1 MQITDKTIQI
11 VDISENIDQEFVK
24 ILRDKGFSVD
34 IFKSPDEFLD
44 DFSKNSSG
52 FIIINVKESDMK
64 IFNLCSV
71 IRMRSTVPVIIVSEK
86 SLENDLVTAI
96 NMGCD
101 EYIAKPVSSMELL
114 ARVSS
119 ILRRIEYENQ
129 KSGECVYSFGDIV
142 INLRRHEVLS
152 GSEIL
157 HLTNKEFEVL
167 LYLIDHSD
175 RVAGRSE
182 MLSNIWGFSSDLIET
197 RAIDDCIKRL
207 RKKLADSSSN
217 VKIETVRG
225 HGFRISIA

>member
-1 MQITDKTIQI
+1 M
-11 VDISENIDQEFVK
+11 
-24 ILRDKGFSVD
+24 
-34 IFKSPDEFLD
+34 
-44 DFSKNSSG
+44 
-52 FIIINVKESDMK
+52 
-64 IFNLCSV
+64 
-71 IRMRSTVPVIIVSEK
+71 IVSEK
-86 SLENDLVTAI
+86 SLGNDLVTAI

-129 KSGECVYSFGDIV
+129 KSGGMRIQHFGDIV

-167 LYLIDHSD
+167 LLYLIDHSD

-182 MLSNIWGFSSDLIET
+182 MLSNIWGFSSRSHKD
-197 RAIDDCIKRL
+197 K
-207 RKKLADSSSN
+207 SN
-217 VKIETVRG
+217 R
-225 HGFRISIA
+225 